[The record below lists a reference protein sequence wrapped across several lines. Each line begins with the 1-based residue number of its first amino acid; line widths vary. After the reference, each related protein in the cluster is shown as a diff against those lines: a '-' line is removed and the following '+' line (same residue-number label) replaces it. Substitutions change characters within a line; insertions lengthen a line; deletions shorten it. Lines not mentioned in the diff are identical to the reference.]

1 MKNMLENIDS
11 VLTEHLDEEVIK
23 RAAELD
29 FDSCEHWQSITDE
42 QIAEMSQEEYDDLK
56 IWTDAC
62 MVFNLRFSIH
72 CLVDGFED
80 HATAS
85 EGDEQT
91 LKKGSQTFRFA
102 MAPRVV
108 SVCRLFGVEDGP

>member
-42 QIAEMSQEEYDDLK
+42 QIAKMSQEEYDDLK

-62 MVFNLRFSIH
+62 MVFNLRFIRDERKR
-72 CLVDGFED
+72 LVESNAPDDVIKKHDDRTNNMLIQILEL
-80 HATAS
+80 
-85 EGDEQT
+85 
-91 LKKGSQTFRFA
+91 LKQ
-102 MAPRVV
+102 PQNN
-108 SVCRLFGVEDGP
+108 

>member
-1 MKNMLENIDS
+1 MENMLENIDS

-23 RAAELD
+23 RADELD

-62 MVFNLRFSIH
+62 MVFNLRFIRDERKR
-72 CLVDGFED
+72 LVESNAPDDVIKKHDDRTNNMLIQILEL
-80 HATAS
+80 
-85 EGDEQT
+85 
-91 LKKGSQTFRFA
+91 LKQ
-102 MAPRVV
+102 PQNN
-108 SVCRLFGVEDGP
+108 